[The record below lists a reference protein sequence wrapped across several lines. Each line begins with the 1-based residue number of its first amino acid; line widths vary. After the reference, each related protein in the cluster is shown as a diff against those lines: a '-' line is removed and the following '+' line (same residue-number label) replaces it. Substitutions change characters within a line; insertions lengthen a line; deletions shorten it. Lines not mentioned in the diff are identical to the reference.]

1 MDSTDFLIFMANQ
14 TTSTVGAWENLTN
27 VVFDMG
33 DNTIQLTSEEGHTA
47 SIQCDDLMELHR
59 LAQVSHTLAEGYDV
73 QLEWRLP

>member
-1 MDSTDFLIFMANQ
+1 MANQ
-14 TTSTVGAWENLTN
+14 TTSTVGAWENLTK

-33 DNTIQLTSEEGHTA
+33 DNTIHLTSEEGHTA

-73 QLEWRLP
+73 KLEWRLP